1 MKNSFSLSKRTVQR
15 MSLIEKQIKNFFIE
29 EIIGNKDYNVPFV
42 FRLNL
47 EKTIEN
53 LSNPKISFYEV
64 ILDEAQDNTY
74 VEYSFRVSK
83 RLLNLN
89 SKDLTHYNNFVFEP
103 LDDFFCGQFEVNA
116 DEEEILL
123 WKI

>member
-1 MKNSFSLSKRTVQR
+1 MKNSFSLSKQTVQK
-15 MSLIEKQIKNFFIE
+15 MSLIEEQIKNFFIK
-29 EIIGNKDYNVPFV
+29 EIVGNKDYNVPFV
-42 FRLNL
+42 FRLKL
-47 EKTIEN
+47 EKTMEN

-64 ILDEAQDNTY
+64 FLDEAQDNTY

-103 LDDFFCGQFEVNA
+103 LDDFCCGHFEVNA
-116 DEEEILL
+116 DEEKILL